1 MVNILLLI
9 LEVTMK
15 IMYFCII
22 VDFDVDVDES
32 KLDDSRISTRKR
44 KEKM

>member
-1 MVNILLLI
+1 MVNILLFI
-9 LEVTMK
+9 LELAMK

-32 KLDDSRISTRKR
+32 KLDDTRISTRK